1 MVQIYN
7 KNARKDVIRN
17 RYNLSSTILNTQE
30 GYLLTAYLDPIEKY
44 IETLKGT
51 KVSLGKKSK
60 DSKKDSRK
68 LCFPI
73 LQSQPYHYR
82 ILFKPCAPAKKPPLS
97 GLSGAKIHISPSN
110 RDKQSLSFFEKIVK
124 PFKNKLCKS

>member
-1 MVQIYN
+1 MLQIYN
-7 KNARKDVIRN
+7 KNARKDSLKS
-17 RYNLSSTILNTQE
+17 RYNLSSTVLNTQE

-68 LCFPI
+68 LTFPI
-73 LQSQPYHYR
+73 LQAQPYHYR
-82 ILFKPCAPAKKPPLS
+82 ILFKPCSPAKKPPLS
-97 GLSGAKIHISPSN
+97 AISNAKVLKSPSN
-110 RDKQSLSFFEKIVK
+110 IQSLSFFENIVK
-124 PFKNKLCKS
+124 PFKNKLFKSS